1 MRRRRERGA
10 ATRGRDQG
18 LRGPKGLHSIGTPL
32 RVLQRSPLVPRGPFH
47 EIAATATKPLSLLP
61 EQAASATD
69 RSAGEYLRARQVSV
83 AYAGGK
89 NAEIVLAIDRIDL
102 TVRRGELVCV
112 VGPSGCGKTTLLNAV
127 AGFLQISSG
136 ELTLKGKKISRPGP
150 DRAMVF
156 QQPGLLPWR
165 DVLHNVTYGLEMSGR
180 LGRAEAAERARDL
193 LALVGLADFARS
205 FPHQLS
211 GGMQQRVNL
220 ARALAVEPELL
231 LLDEPFASV
240 DAQTREGLQVELLGI
255 CKRANV
261 TALFVT
267 HDIGEAV
274 FLADRVCVFSSR
286 PGRIIREIRVTL
298 PEPRAE
304 ARLRPEFFAYAK
316 EIAVTLS
323 AGRQPA
329 PAAAAAENG

>member
-1 MRRRRERGA
+1 V
-10 ATRGRDQG
+10 D
-18 LRGPKGLHSIGTPL
+18 
-32 RVLQRSPLVPRGPFH
+32 RV
-47 EIAATATKPLSLLP
+47 
-61 EQAASATD
+61 
-69 RSAGEYLRARQVSV
+69 
-83 AYAGGK
+83 
-89 NAEIVLAIDRIDL
+89 DL

-127 AGFLQISSG
+127 AGFIQISAG
-136 ELTLKGKKISRPGP
+136 ELTLNGKKIARPGP

-165 DVLHNVTYGLEMSGR
+165 DVLHNVTYGLEMSGKLR
-180 LGRAEAAERARDL
+180 GPAAAERAHEL
-193 LALVGLADFARS
+193 LALVGLNDFARS

-240 DAQTREGLQVELLGI
+240 DAQTRETLQGELVAI
-255 CKRANV
+255 CNRARV

-274 FLADRVCVFSSR
+274 FLADRVCVFSPR
-286 PGRIIREIRVTL
+286 PGRIVREIRVRL
-298 PEPRAE
+298 PEARAE
-304 ARLRPEFFAYAK
+304 ARLSPEFLDYVK
-316 EIAVTLS
+316 EVTLALG
-323 AGRQPA
+323 AGRQ
-329 PAAAAAENG
+329 AAASAAG